1 MKKIIIVFVCLTLI
15 FSSVGFSTAVT
26 NDTIYVDDYG
36 GSDST
41 SIQEMVDTDNTCFD
55 SNVTIIHWFSIIN
68 LGNAEILNF
77 QGSFHSIP
85 VPTDAGTRH
94 FGIGSFQFDVVQQDN
109 MDGSVLRIWKF
120 HRQLEY
126 FHDITVKATSFIG
139 WYQPTSDLS
148 DGELSGFASLLKIE
162 PLYV

>member
-26 NDTIYVDDYG
+26 NDTSYVDDYE

-55 SNVTIIHWFSIIN
+55 RNVTRHMFCIIN
-68 LGNAEILNF
+68 LGNAQILNF

-85 VPTDAGTRH
+85 FHTDFGTRY
-94 FGIGSFQFDVVQQDN
+94 FGMGTFQFDVVQLDN

-120 HRQLEY
+120 HRQSAY
-126 FHDITVKATSFIG
+126 FHNITVKATSFIG

-162 PLYV
+162 PLMV